1 MFKASVS
8 GEYILT
14 ATGPRGTRST
24 QVIPNLITNAGMDL
38 IAQQSG
44 PISRAV
50 VGTYGAAPTFT
61 DTALGAQVAMS
72 GSASVKTDVNLG
84 SPNYTRELTW
94 SFTFTPM
101 GGQLLREVGI
111 YSAAVGGVLVSRAL
125 IVDGGGTPTPFQ
137 IYTGDTLTLT
147 YRLRVSMPQTDTTA
161 SVTVGGTPITLT
173 GRPSLRTAAPISG
186 KEMYRGLSEG
196 HGFGPI
202 SFTFWSGSLA
212 AADASPTGTGAFL
225 LQSAVEPYVPGSF
238 TLTVVFTRAPGA
250 FTSIAANS
258 AVVGFGD
265 LADINSNTMFYQ
277 FGLSAPITVAPAD
290 RISSTVRVVYTRA

>member
-14 ATGPRGTRST
+14 AVGPLGTRST

-50 VGTYGAAPTFT
+50 VGTSGTTPAFT
-61 DTALGAQVAMS
+61 DTALGGQVAMS
-72 GSASVKTDVNLG
+72 AAASVRTDVNLG

-94 SFTFTPM
+94 SFTFAPM

-111 YSAAVGGVLVSRAL
+111 YSAAVGGVLVSHAL

-137 IYTGDTLTLT
+137 IYAGDSLTLT
-147 YRLRVSMPQTDTTA
+147 YRLRVSMPQADTTA
-161 SVTVGGTPITLT
+161 PVTVGGTPITLT
-173 GRPSLRTAAPISG
+173 GRPSLRAAAPVVG

-202 SFTFWSGSLA
+202 SFAFWSGALA

-225 LQSAVEPYVPGSF
+225 SPSAVEPYVPGSF

-250 FTSIAANS
+250 FALVSANS
-258 AVVGFGD
+258 AVIGFGD
-265 LADINSNTMFYQ
+265 LADVNSNTMFYQ
-277 FGLSAPITVAPAD
+277 FGLSTAITVAPED
-290 RISSTVRVVYTRA
+290 RISSTVRVVYTRG